1 MSISN
6 EYSTYTNNL
15 HFSDSMFMKNLE
27 YSMDFFICICKEE
40 ESRLVKRYKRFH
52 LPASFLL

>member
-27 YSMDFFICICKEE
+27 YSMDF
-40 ESRLVKRYKRFH
+40 SSVSAKRRK
-52 LPASFLL
+52 ADW